1 MKQTF
6 IDYSAA
12 IHSENMNT
20 LLNKSG
26 ATIVS
31 TEKQKRNGTIAIL
44 FKNGRVITICKSGIM
59 RTGTLSSANKS
70 RFGLPNKNG
79 YSYYD
84 YPLNRSKSDDG
95 TYSDFYKTYPNHI
108 MYLLNMWVKGVKFLT
123 EEFKLIPCRDARAYG
138 GTPKGR

>member
-6 IDYSAA
+6 IDYLSA

-26 ATIVS
+26 AIIVS

-44 FKNGRVITICKSGIM
+44 FENGRVITICKSGIM
-59 RTGTLSSANKS
+59 RTGTLSSANKA
-70 RFGLPNKNG
+70 RYGLPNKSG

-95 TYSDFYKTYPNHI
+95 TYSDFYKPYHDHI
-108 MYLLNMWVKGVKFLT
+108 LYLIKMWNKKAKVLT
-123 EEFKLIPCRDARAYG
+123 EEFKMVPCQDARAYG
-138 GTPKGR
+138 FN